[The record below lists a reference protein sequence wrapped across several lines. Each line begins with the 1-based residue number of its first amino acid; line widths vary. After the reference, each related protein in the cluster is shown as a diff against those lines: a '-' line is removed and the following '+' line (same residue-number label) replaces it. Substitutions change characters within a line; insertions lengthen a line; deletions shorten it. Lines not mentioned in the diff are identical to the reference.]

1 MSSLNNLLRRIIIF
15 SNTSS
20 LNRGNPDAYNR
31 TFFKSVENYI
41 NEYLQYRGYI
51 TWEKINDIL
60 GVTPSIDDLNN
71 ISVYKYTGKIL
82 RLDAKQITFDL
93 PSYEISFREE

>member
-1 MSSLNNLLRRIIIF
+1 MSVLKNLLRRIIIF
-15 SNTSS
+15 SNVTS
-20 LNRGNPDAYNR
+20 LNWGCPDAYNR
-31 TFFKSVENYI
+31 MFFKSAENYI
-41 NEYLQYRGYI
+41 NEYLRYRGYI

-60 GVTPSIDDLNN
+60 GVTPKLDDLNN

-82 RLDAKQITFDL
+82 RLDVQQITFDL